1 MEVYDEVHRVKLFGD
16 ICEKAENEVPKDAIV
31 KAIDSLGNTY
41 FEAEHI
47 EIINNNNAFI
57 PLSCIKKLRRD
68 VLSKFKDVYTGKRKT
83 YEHYEIQEKVSNKYI
98 DKKREILISVDNLI
112 QARSVT
118 SYKFDYLLLNIASLT
133 IEDVDRIIEEDDHK
147 KIIELPVIF
156 RNEHLGLIDK
166 YSFWTDF

>member
-1 MEVYDEVHRVKLFGD
+1 MSIQAKEKLMN
-16 ICEKAENEVPKDAIV
+16 IMKYK
-31 KAIDSLGNTY
+31 
-41 FEAEHI
+41 
-47 EIINNNNAFI
+47 
-57 PLSCIKKLRRD
+57 
-68 VLSKFKDVYTGKRKT
+68 
-83 YEHYEIQEKVSNKYI
+83 EKVSNKYI

-166 YSFWTDF
+166 YSFGRIFN